1 MASQPSISCDRP
13 RYMSRGL
20 PRAFRALFAG
30 DTALDIECSRARAY
44 PGLGGPAPD
53 TRALYRAALALVPGA
68 RRAID
73 LGCGAGLGT
82 AELLAQLD
90 SVLGLDTDPEAV
102 RFAQHYLPE
111 ARIELED
118 DKADGLPQADL
129 VCVVDVLGQAPAPE
143 RLLRQARRALG
154 PDGRVFI
161 AEAQAYPTQDLL
173 PPVTQAFSKPMLLA
187 LMARAG
193 LEPELWLDDVGHF
206 VVCLA
211 RPASDELWQALE
223 QAELAAANGDH
234 AQALQLFT
242 LASESRNPNVALEG
256 RLGVAQAHCDF
267 GQLDRAAA
275 ALLGAAREAPSSAR
289 PLAGLSLLSL
299 VANDRTSAL
308 SLAVQAIENDP
319 AEAAA
324 AQALAEAADSL
335 QQADALAAW
344 RLTSSLAPADVRAA
358 SELARLA
365 AERGDFAYA
374 ISVLERLREFR
385 ADVGVD
391 FHVTLGWLCLQAGR
405 VADAQLEAEVARVMD
420 PEGDAVRELW
430 ARIEAAPRA

>member
-1 MASQPSISCDRP
+1 MTREQTFSCDRP
-13 RYMSRGL
+13 RYMQRGG

-30 DTALDIECSRARAY
+30 DHALDIECSRARAY

-53 TRALYRAALALVPGA
+53 TRALYRAALALAPAA

-82 AELLAQLD
+82 AELLGKLD
-90 SVLGLDTDPEAV
+90 SVLGLDSDPAAV
-102 RFAQHYLPE
+102 HFARRYLPD
-111 ARIELED
+111 ASIELD
-118 DKADGLPQADL
+118 QGKGLPESDL
-129 VCVVDVLGQAPAPE
+129 VCVVDVLGQTAVPE
-143 RLLRQARRALG
+143 QVLRRARRALSEG
-154 PDGRVFI
+154 GRVFI
-161 AEAQAYPTQDLL
+161 AEPQAYPTQDLL
-173 PPVTQAFSKPMLLA
+173 PPVMQAFSKPMLES

-211 RPASDELWQALE
+211 KAAGDDLWQAIE
-223 QAELAAANGDH
+223 QAEQAAADGAHDR
-234 AQALQLFT
+234 ALQLYT
-242 LASESRNPNVALEG
+242 LASGSKNATVALES
-256 RLGVAQAHCDF
+256 RLGMAQAHCDL
-267 GQLDRAAA
+267 GQLDKAAE
-275 ALLGAAREAPSSAR
+275 ALLGAARNAPDSAR
-289 PLAGLSLLSL
+289 PLAGLSLLSR
-299 VANDRTSAL
+299 VGNDRMSAL
-308 SLAVQAIENDP
+308 SLAVQALDMDP

-324 AQALAEAADSL
+324 AQALAEAAESL

-365 AERGDFAYA
+365 AERGDFNYA

-385 ADVGVD
+385 NDVGVD

-405 VADAQLEAEVARVMD
+405 VADARLEAEVARVMD
-420 PEGDAVRELW
+420 PDGDAVRELW
-430 ARIEAAPRA
+430 ARVEAAPRA

>member
-1 MASQPSISCDRP
+1 
-13 RYMSRGL
+13 MSRGL

-53 TRALYRAALALVPGA
+53 TRGLYRTALGLVPDA
-68 RRAID
+68 KRAID
-73 LGCGAGLGT
+73 LGCGSGLGT
-82 AELLAQLD
+82 LELLSELD

-102 RFAQHYLPE
+102 RFARHYLPE
-111 ARIELED
+111 ASIELEEGKD
-118 DKADGLPQADL
+118 GGLPEVDL
-129 VCVVDVLGQAPAPE
+129 VCVVDVLGQTPSPE
-143 RLLRQARRALG
+143 RSLRQARRAIG
-154 PDGRVFI
+154 ARGRVFI
-161 AEAQAYPTQDLL
+161 AEPEAYPSQDLL
-173 PPVTQAFSKPMLLA
+173 PPVVQAFSKPMLMA

-193 LEPELWLDDVGHF
+193 LEPERWLDEVGHF

-211 RPASDELWQALE
+211 RAATDDRWQALE
-223 QAELAAANGDH
+223 QAELASAEGDH
-234 AQALQLFT
+234 AQALQLFA
-242 LASESRNPNVALEG
+242 LASESPDPNVALEG
-256 RLGVAQAHCDF
+256 RLGMAQAHCDL

-275 ALLGAAREAPSSAR
+275 SLLDAARHAPDSAR

-299 VANDRTSAL
+299 VGNDRTSAL

-385 ADVGVD
+385 TDVGVD

-405 VADAQLEAEVARVMD
+405 TADARLEAEMARVMD
-420 PEGDAVRELW
+420 PDGNAVRELW
-430 ARIEAAPRA
+430 ARLEAAPRA

>member
-1 MASQPSISCDRP
+1 
-13 RYMSRGL
+13 MSRGA
-20 PRAFRALFAG
+20 PRTFRALFAG
-30 DTALDIECSRARAY
+30 DNALDIECSRARAY

-68 RRAID
+68 RQAID

-82 AELLAQLD
+82 AELLARFD
-90 SVLGLDTDPEAV
+90 SVLGLDSDPAAV
-102 RFAQHYLPE
+102 SFAQHYLPQ
-111 ARIELED
+111 ARFELD
-118 DKADGLPQADL
+118 QGSGLPEADL
-129 VCVVDVLGQAPAPE
+129 VCVVDVLGQAATPE
-143 RLLRQARRALG
+143 HVLRRARRALG
-154 PDGRVFI
+154 AGGRVFI
-161 AEAQAYPTQDLL
+161 AEPLAYPTQDLL
-173 PPVTQAFSKPMLLA
+173 PPVMQAFSKPMLMS

-206 VVCLA
+206 IVCLA
-211 RPASDELWQALE
+211 KPSGDDLWQALE
-223 QAELAAANGDH
+223 QAEQAAAEGQHDR
-234 AQALQLFT
+234 ALELYT
-242 LASESRNPNVALEG
+242 LASGSADATLALEA
-256 RLGVAQAHCDF
+256 RLGVAQAHCDR
-267 GQLDRAAA
+267 GQLDRAAEV
-275 ALLGAAREAPSSAR
+275 LLGAARGAPDSAR

-299 VANDRTSAL
+299 VGNDRMSAL
-308 SLAVQAIENDP
+308 SLAVQAIDNDP

-385 ADVGVD
+385 SDVGVD

-405 VADAQLEAEVARVMD
+405 VADARLEAEVARVME
-420 PEGDAVRELW
+420 PDAEVVRELW
-430 ARIEAAPRA
+430 ARVEAAPRA